1 MPGQRPD
8 PAMQACIDW
17 LRSRRPYLYAFA
29 RLQAGYD
36 LDAEELLSETVKNVA
51 SALADNRLRATSDD
65 MTPYAFTCMR
75 HTASNWRK
83 RHVRRALSERAYG
96 EEAPCQFDGC
106 PWLGVPEDADYLQRL
121 IARHMQKLPAAQ
133 AEIIMLKIWS
143 GLKTTQIA
151 RVANIPKSTVD
162 SRYRLALEKLRQM
175 ISADPDA
182 TDNLP

>member
-1 MPGQRPD
+1 MPGKRPD

-17 LRSRRPYLYAFA
+17 LRNRRPHLHAFA
-29 RLQAGYD
+29 RLQAGSD

-51 SALADNRLRATSDD
+51 HALADKRLRANPDD

-83 RHVRRALSERAYG
+83 RHFRRAVSERAYG
-96 EEAPCQFDGC
+96 EEEPSRIDGR
-106 PWLGVPEDADYLQRL
+106 PWLDVPEDADYLQRL
-121 IARHMQKLPAAQ
+121 IARHIQRLPAAQ

-151 RVANIPKSTVD
+151 RVTNIPKSTVD

-175 ISADPDA
+175 IATDPDA